1 MLSASVIG
9 PYHCVCAVCLVGS
22 WETTGTNFFLMAV
35 RLPVRERSTRKRRS
49 SACSSSFLLTSD
61 SHMAQ
66 VADKLARNKNKSKA
80 SSTPRAKPKRK
91 PSSKVK
97 AMKCQQ
103 DLTRCAH
110 CSVKYGE
117 ASDTRRGDDWVK
129 CLGCD
134 AWFHESCAEVVGV
147 LEEAEF
153 HCRDCV
159 WQWNV
164 ARPKL
169 SQANVG
175 GI

>member
-9 PYHCVCAVCLVGS
+9 PYHCLCAVCLVGS
-22 WETTGTNFFLMAV
+22 WETTGTNFFSMAV
-35 RLPVRERSTRKRRS
+35 WLPVCARKRRS

-61 SHMAQ
+61 SHMTQ
-66 VADKLARNKNKSKA
+66 VADKLARNKSKA

-91 PSSKVK
+91 PSNKVK
-97 AMKCQQ
+97 AMKCKQG
-103 DLTRCAH
+103 LTRCAH

-117 ASDTRRGDDWVK
+117 ASDTRRGDGSVK

-134 AWFHESCAEVVGV
+134 AWFHESCTEVGGI

-153 HCRDCV
+153 HRRDCV

-164 ARPKL
+164 ARPK
-169 SQANVG
+169 SG
-175 GI
+175 